1 MKMPVRQDFRENLG
15 LAFDTIRTHKLRSF
29 LAVLG
34 VLIGVALIILVV
46 GLVQG
51 FRVSISEEI
60 ASEGLDTAWVARF
73 NQGPGLNGRRP
84 KEERER
90 KPLTFEDAQA
100 VMTQCPAVK
109 QTAVSVFEWT
119 QPHTVRYQSNQVAGG
134 EFRGTFPA
142 YLEVYSNANIKAG
155 RFFTETENDHREN
168 VVVLGENIATAL
180 FGKVERALD
189 KQVLVDGVNF
199 LVIGV
204 LEKPVGL
211 FGTADE
217 DRRVVMPYYTFFKI
231 YPASFELAM
240 RILAYPGRL
249 PVAVDQVREVL
260 RRRRNVPY
268 DKPDTFAIQTNVEMV
283 KQFNDIIGGV
293 VLVIVVLSSIGL
305 LIGGMGVM
313 NIMLVSVTER
323 TREIGVRKAIGA
335 RSRDITWQFLFEAMT
350 LTGTGGL
357 IGILV
362 GSAIVMLIPVVSSLK
377 AIVPLWAV
385 VVGFTVSVSIGLIF
399 GVWPATKAA
408 KLNPVEALRYE

>member
-1 MKMPVRQDFRENLG
+1 MVLRQDYRENLQ

-34 VLIGVALIILVV
+34 VMIGVALIILVV

-51 FRVSISEEI
+51 FRVTIQDEIS
-60 ASEGLDTAWVARF
+60 AEGLDTAWVARF
-73 NQGPGLNGRRP
+73 AQGPRANRRP

-90 KPLTFEDAQA
+90 KPLVREDGLA
-100 VMTQCPAVK
+100 VVAMCPAVK
-109 QTAVSVFEWT
+109 QVAVSIFEWT
-119 QPHTVRYQSNQVAGG
+119 QPHEVKYQKNQVQGG

-142 YLEVYSNANIKAG
+142 YLEVYSNANLKAG
-155 RFFTETENDHREN
+155 RFFSEVENEHREN
-168 VVVLGENIATAL
+168 LVVLGENVATAL
-180 FGKVERALD
+180 FPTVEDALG
-189 KQVLVDGVNF
+189 KQVLVDGSNF
-199 LVIGV
+199 IVIGV
-204 LEKPVGL
+204 LEKPIGG
-211 FGTADE
+211 FGNNDE
-217 DRRVVMPYYTFFKI
+217 DRRVVIPFYTFRKL
-231 YPASFELAM
+231 YPAAFEIAM
-240 RILAYPGRL
+240 RFLAYPGKL
-249 PVAVDQVREVL
+249 DAAVDQVREVL

-268 DKPDTFAIQTNVEMV
+268 DKPDNFAIQTNVEIR

-293 VLVIVVLSSIGL
+293 VLAIVVLSSIGL

-323 TREIGVRKAIGA
+323 TKEIGVRKAIGA

-350 LTGTGGL
+350 LTGAGGL

-362 GSAIVMLIPVVSSLK
+362 GSLIVLLVPVVTSLK
-377 AIVPLWAV
+377 AVVPAWAV
-385 VVGFTVSVSIGLIF
+385 IMGFSVSVGIGLVF

>member
-1 MKMPVRQDFRENLG
+1 MMPVRQDFRENLG

-46 GLVQG
+46 GLVTG
-51 FRVSISEEI
+51 FKSSISEEI

-73 NQGPGLNGRRP
+73 TQGPGLAKRRP

-90 KPLTFEDAQA
+90 KPLTFEDGMA

-109 QTAVSVFEWT
+109 QTAISVFEWT
-119 QPHTVRYQSNQVAGG
+119 QPHTVRYQSHQVAGG

-155 RFFTETENDHREN
+155 RFFTQTENEHRDD

-180 FGKVERALD
+180 FGKVDAALD

-199 LVIGV
+199 RVIGSAGKAGRAFRHV
-204 LEKPVGL
+204 RRRSPRGDAILHVFQNLSGELRTGH
-211 FGTADE
+211 AD
-217 DRRVVMPYYTFFKI
+217 
-231 YPASFELAM
+231 
-240 RILAYPGRL
+240 PGVSGKL
-249 PVAVDQVREVL
+249 DLAVDQIREVL

-357 IGILV
+357 IGIIV
-362 GSAIVMLIPVVSSLK
+362 GSAIVMLIPVVTSLK

-385 VVGFTVSVSIGLIF
+385 VVGFSVSVSIGLIF

>member
-1 MKMPVRQDFRENLG
+1 MMPVRQDFRENLG

-51 FRVSISEEI
+51 FRTSISEEI

-73 NQGPGLNGRRP
+73 TQGPGLNGRRP

-90 KPLTFEDAQA
+90 KPLTFADAQA

-109 QTAVSVFEWT
+109 QTAISVFEWT

-180 FGKVERALD
+180 FGKVDAALD

-199 LVIGV
+199 RVIGV

-211 FGTADE
+211 FGTSDE

-240 RILAYPGRL
+240 RILAYPGKL
-249 PVAVDQVREVL
+249 DLAVDQVRDVL

-268 DKPDTFAIQTNVEMV
+268 DKPDSFAIQTNVEMV

-323 TREIGVRKAIGA
+323 TREIGVRVAVGATEQAI
-335 RSRDITWQFLFEAMT
+335 RLQFLGESIM
-350 LTGTGGL
+350 LS
-357 IGILV
+357 LV
-362 GSAIVMLIPVVSSLK
+362 GGAMGVLFGIFGSYLVGQTLHWPIQMSVE
-377 AIVPLWAV
+377 AV
-385 VVGFTVSVSIGLIF
+385 VVAAMFSIAVGVFF
-399 GVWPATKAA
+399 GYYPARKAS
-408 KLNPVEALRYE
+408 LLDPIEALRYE

>member
-1 MKMPVRQDFRENLG
+1 MIALRQDYRENLR

-34 VLIGVALIILVV
+34 VMIGVALIILVV

-51 FRVSISEEI
+51 FRVTIQDEI
-60 ASEGLDTAWVARF
+60 TAEGLDTAWVARF
-73 NQGPGLNGRRP
+73 AQGPRANRRP

-90 KPLTFEDAQA
+90 KPLTREDGLA
-100 VMTQCPAVK
+100 VMEMCPAVK
-109 QTAVSVFEWT
+109 QTAVSIFEWT
-119 QPHTVRYQSNQVAGG
+119 QPHTVKYQKNQVQGG

-142 YLEVYSNANIKAG
+142 YLEVYSNANLKAG
-155 RFFTETENDHREN
+155 RFFSEVENEHREN
-168 VVVLGENIATAL
+168 LVVLGENVATAL
-180 FGKVERALD
+180 FPTVNDALE
-189 KQVLVDGVNF
+189 KEVLVDGSNF
-199 LVIGV
+199 IVIGV
-204 LEKPVGL
+204 LEKPIGG
-211 FGTADE
+211 FGNNDE
-217 DRRVVMPYYTFFKI
+217 DRRVVIPFYTFRKL
-231 YPASFELAM
+231 YPAAFEIAM
-240 RILAYPGRL
+240 RFLAYPGKL
-249 PVAVDQVREVL
+249 DAAVDQVREVL

-268 DKPDTFAIQTNVEMV
+268 DKPDNFAIQTNVEIR

-293 VLVIVVLSSIGL
+293 VLAIVVLSSIGL

-350 LTGTGGL
+350 LTGAGGL
-357 IGILV
+357 IGIFVGTLIVLLV
-362 GSAIVMLIPVVSSLK
+362 PVVSPLK
-377 AIVPLWAV
+377 AIVPAWAV
-385 VVGFTVSVSIGLIF
+385 IVGFSVSVGIGLVF